1 MEGIKKYLY
10 AAGFVFVISLIFLT
24 ASITINELN
33 RRNYVGLENARSID
47 ISAEEVIY
55 EVPDEAEIVF
65 SVVTQG
71 QDYTEATDENS
82 RQMTSVNEYL
92 KGEGIEEQDLRT
104 ENFSVSPRY
113 EQIEENRTTRR
124 EIVGYEVEN
133 NLRVKV
139 RDLDQIDGLIS
150 GAIDVGANRVAG
162 LQFVVSNEDEIK
174 KEARTMAIKEA
185 KREAEKIADD
195 LGVSLGRILDFSE
208 SRDFHP
214 PRMYNEVAMEME
226 DSADVP
232 IEPGETEITSS
243 VNVSFEIR

>member
-1 MEGIKKYLY
+1 MI
-10 AAGFVFVISLIFLT
+10 ALIFLT

-55 EVPDEAEIVF
+55 KQPDEAKIVF
-65 SVVTQG
+65 SVVTEG
-71 QDYTEATDENS
+71 EDYSEATDENS

-92 KGEGIEEQDLRT
+92 KGEGIEEEDLRT

-113 EQIEENRTTRR
+113 EQIEEDDRTRR
-124 EIVGYEVEN
+124 EVVGYEVEN

-150 GAIDVGANRVAG
+150 GAIDSGANKVAG
-162 LQFVVSNEDEIK
+162 LQFVVSNEEDVK

-185 KREAEKIADD
+185 KAEAEKIADD

-208 SRDFHP
+208 SRDFYP
-214 PRMYNEVAMEME
+214 QRMYDEVAMEVE